1 MKNLILAALVLA
13 AAPGFALAADAGAP
27 AGAKAAGPSAAG
39 VAAAGKAD
47 AKAKGTVAPE
57 VAGAVAKVQAFYEKS
72 QGFDTRFEQS
82 FAQAGIPSRLGNS
95 KATGRMRFR
104 KPAGGTGPLMR
115 WDYDDGR
122 ILLLVKDRS
131 WTYDPDTKQA
141 TEYPVDAGQLSAAV
155 TFMWGKG
162 RLADEFSIAPSSRSL
177 GEGVALELTPVAAGG
192 GFSKVYLLVDSSTG
206 QVSRSIVVQ
215 SNGSENDL
223 AFRDAKVKGDVN
235 AADFDPGKAF
245 PAGTARVKAAV
256 PGR

>member
-1 MKNLILAALVLA
+1 MKNHILAALVALGA
-13 AAPGFALAADAGAP
+13 AAATPGFALASDPAP
-27 AGAKAAGPSAAG
+27 KGSAAPP
-39 VAAAGKAD
+39 ARPA
-47 AKAKGTVAPE
+47 AKGTVAQE
-57 VAGAVAKVQAFYEKS
+57 VAGVVAKVQAFYEKS

-141 TEYPVDAGQLSAAV
+141 TEYAVDAGQLSAAV

-177 GEGVALELTPVAAGG
+177 GEGVALELTPIASGG
-192 GFSKVYLLVDSSTG
+192 GFSKVHLLVDPATG

-223 AFRDAKVKGDVN
+223 TFRNAAVKSDVN
-235 AADFDPGKAF
+235 GADFDPAKAF

>member
-1 MKNLILAALVLA
+1 MKNPILAALV
-13 AAPGFALAADAGAP
+13 FAVVPAMASAADAPPAP
-27 AGAKAAGPSAAG
+27 TAPKTEAPSKQANLPR
-39 VAAAGKAD
+39 KQ
-47 AKAKGTVAPE
+47 KAKGSVAPD
-57 VAGAVAKVQAFYEKS
+57 VVDVVAKVQAFYEKS

-82 FAQAGIPSRLGNS
+82 FAQAGIPSRLGDA

-141 TEYPVDAGQLSAAV
+141 TEYAVDVGQLSAAV

-162 RLADEFSIAPSSRSL
+162 RLADEFSIARSTRHL
-177 GEGVALELTPVAAGG
+177 GEGVPLELTPLQPGG
-192 GFSKVYLLVDSSTG
+192 GFKKVLLLVDAATG
-206 QVSRSIVVQ
+206 QVSRSVVAQ

-223 AFRDAKVKGDVN
+223 SFRDAVVKADVSSI
-235 AADFDPGKAF
+235 DFDPAKAF
-245 PAGTARVKAAV
+245 PAGTTRVKAAV